1 MRILAQHI
9 TTKQNVND
17 LNTNDY
23 ILIIE
28 NSKCKRMW
36 FGNIDSSKWTL
47 SNVLTTDMLC
57 YKIFNYDSV
66 AVGLNVLIS
75 NKQMLIYK
83 ILDTTSTLLLKKA
96 KTRISMFKLLNEIYI
111 QE

>member
-1 MRILAQHI
+1 MRILAQQI
-9 TTKQNVND
+9 TTKKNVND

-28 NSKCKRMW
+28 NSKIKRMW
-36 FGNIDSSKWTL
+36 FGNIDSTKWTL
-47 SNVLTTDMLC
+47 SNVLSTDMMY

-66 AVGLNVLIS
+66 SVGLNVLIL

-96 KTRISMFKLLNEIYI
+96 KTSISMFKLLNEIYI